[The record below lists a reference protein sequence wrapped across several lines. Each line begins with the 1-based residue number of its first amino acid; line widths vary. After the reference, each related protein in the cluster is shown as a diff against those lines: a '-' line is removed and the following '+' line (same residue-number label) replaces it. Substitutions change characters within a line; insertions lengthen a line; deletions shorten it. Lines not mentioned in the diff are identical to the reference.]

1 MTKEQMITAIREV
14 IEKYDI
20 KEQGFNTI
28 AFNDKASERIQIK
41 KSELHCNN
49 DEKVKTCMII
59 NCDISNKLE
68 PFRSKMNN
76 YEEISFNNADIS
88 RAEFVSD
95 QFYKVR
101 FESARISGI
110 FINCHFDQASFN
122 KMTFSNV
129 AFVNCSFDDTVSEN
143 SNYKNTYFIGCHYHD
158 LIKKGENDTDTMHE
172 FPFCDIHP
180 SPCEDGTIHHSLN
193 VDEKKVQE
201 ELDKQED
208 DAGLPEDLTEDGY
221 KNFQDNDDKKNQNV
235 TGFHQQTLEDY
246 PEVSGV
252 ENLSDGKES
261 NLETEKEKNST
272 ENNEGE
278 EKNMEQTVKTEAQT
292 MDVEGQTFTQNE
304 FENGFKFKGKRFDNC
319 TFKDIKISEYLP
331 TGAPFSE
338 CTFDNVVFDVAVA
351 NMQFAN
357 CTFNNVL
364 FTKMVKNVLFE
375 GCDINFS
382 SEQMREV
389 FTACS
394 YIASE
399 EKRDETAEN
408 IICGEPRTKELT
420 EEEKQALIKEEVEKC
435 VEEERKTAYDEGV
448 KAGIESAQEE
458 SENVSMEDLVKSI
471 RNLSECMSEG
481 LLDVVNKAGSL
492 VEKEA
497 DKHKTIEKEVVRE
510 LTEEEK
516 AEMAIRYIHDNI
528 NQVGELITSAQNYKS
543 EEPQRAEQT
552 ELEDTHGD
560 FESKQN

>member
-1 MTKEQMITAIREV
+1 MTKEQMITAIKEV
-14 IEKYDI
+14 IKKYNI
-20 KEQGFNTI
+20 SEQGFNTI
-28 AFNDKASERIQIK
+28 AFNDKASERIEIK

-76 YEEISFNNADIS
+76 YEEISINNADIS

-95 QFYKVR
+95 QFYKVN
-101 FESARISGI
+101 FEGGRISGI
-110 FINCHFDQASFN
+110 FINCHFDQALFN

-158 LIKKGENDTDTMHE
+158 LIEKGENDTDTMHE
-172 FPFCDIHP
+172 FPFCDVQP
-180 SPCEDGTIHHSLN
+180 SPCEDGTIHHSLD
-193 VDEKKVQE
+193 VDEKQVQE

-208 DAGLPEDLTEDGY
+208 EVLPEELT
-221 KNFQDNDDKKNQNV
+221 QDTKKMFENSDDEVNQNV
-235 TGFHQQTLEDY
+235 TGFRQQTIDDY
-246 PEVSGV
+246 TEVTEVRDSSNDEG
-252 ENLSDGKES
+252 S
-261 NLETEKEKNST
+261 NLETEKNST

-278 EKNMEQTVKTEAQT
+278 ENNMEQTVNTEVQT
-292 MDVEGQTFTQNE
+292 MDIEGQTFSQNE
-304 FENGFKFKGKRFDNC
+304 FENGFKFKGKRFDEC

-331 TGAPFSE
+331 TGAPFSD
-338 CTFDNVVFDVAVA
+338 CTFENVVFDVAVA

-357 CTFNNVL
+357 CKFSNVL

-375 GCDINFS
+375 GCSINFS
-382 SEQMREV
+382 SEQMKEV

-408 IICGEPRTKELT
+408 LICGEPRTKELT
-420 EEEKQALIKEEVEKC
+420 EEEKQALIKEEVEKR

-458 SENVSMEDLVKSI
+458 SESVSMEDLVKTI
-471 RNLSECMSEG
+471 RNIAECNRSFSECTHD
-481 LLDVVNKAGSL
+481 LITKAGIL

-510 LTEEEK
+510 MTEEEK
-516 AEMAIRYIHDNI
+516 KNMVIRYIHDHSA
-528 NQVGELITSAQNYKS
+528 QALELMTSAQNYKPEES
-543 EEPQRAEQT
+543 EKTEAENSYVRT
-552 ELEDTHGD
+552 KE
-560 FESKQN
+560 

>member
-1 MTKEQMITAIREV
+1 MTKEQMITAIKEV
-14 IEKYDI
+14 IKKYNI
-20 KEQGFNTI
+20 SEQGFNTI
-28 AFNDKASERIQIK
+28 AFNDKASERIEIK

-95 QFYKVR
+95 QFYKVQ

-110 FINCHFDQASFN
+110 FINCHFDHAVFN

-129 AFVNCSFDDTVSEN
+129 AFVNCSFDDTVSDN

-158 LIKKGENDTDTMHE
+158 LIEKGENDTDTMHE

-180 SPCEDGTIHHSLN
+180 SPCEDGTIHHSSD
-193 VDEKKVQE
+193 VDENKVQE

-208 DAGLPEDLTEDGY
+208 DAGLPEDLAEDGY
-221 KNFQDNDDKKNQNV
+221 KNFQDIDDKKNQKA
-235 TGFHQQTLEDY
+235 TGFHQQSIDDY
-246 PEVSGV
+246 TDVTEVRDS
-252 ENLSDGKES
+252 S
-261 NLETEKEKNST
+261 NDEGSNPETEHNNT
-272 ENNEGE
+272 DDNEGE
-278 EKNMEQTVKTEAQT
+278 ENNMEQIVNTEVQT
-292 MDVEGQTFTQNE
+292 MDIEGQTFSQNK

-331 TGAPFSE
+331 TGAPFSD
-338 CTFDNVVFDVAVA
+338 CTFENVVFDVAVA

-357 CTFNNVL
+357 CKFSNVL

-375 GCDINFS
+375 GCDIKFS
-382 SEQMREV
+382 DEQLKDV

-408 IICGEPRTKELT
+408 LICGEPRTKELT
-420 EEEKQALIKEEVEKC
+420 KEEKQALIKEEVEKR

-458 SENVSMEDLVKSI
+458 SESVSMEDLVESI
-471 RNLSECMSEG
+471 RNLSKCMSEG

-528 NQVGELITSAQNYKS
+528 NQVGELITSAQNYKP

-552 ELEDTHGD
+552 ELEDTHGN

>member
-1 MTKEQMITAIREV
+1 MTKEQMITSIRKV
-14 IEKYDI
+14 IEKYNI
-20 KEQGFNTI
+20 REQGFNTI

-59 NCDISNKLE
+59 NCDISDKLE

-95 QFYKVR
+95 QFYKVQ

-110 FINCHFDQASFN
+110 FINCHFDQALFN

-158 LIKKGENDTDTMHE
+158 LIEKGENDTDTMHE
-172 FPFCDIHP
+172 FPFCDVQP
-180 SPCEDGTIHHSLN
+180 SPCEDGTIHHSSD

-208 DAGLPEDLTEDGY
+208 DEGLPKELTQGPDKMFE
-221 KNFQDNDDKKNQNV
+221 NSDDKEIPKAI
-235 TGFHQQTLEDY
+235 GFHQQTIDDY
-246 PEVSGV
+246 PEEEKVKDSFNDEG
-252 ENLSDGKES
+252 S
-261 NLETEKEKNST
+261 NPEAEHNNT
-272 ENNEGE
+272 ENDEGE
-278 EKNMEQTVKTEAQT
+278 ENNMEQTVKTETQT
-292 MDVEGQTFTQNE
+292 IDIEGQTFTQNE
-304 FENGFKFKGKRFDNC
+304 FENGFKFKGKRFDEC

-331 TGAPFSE
+331 TGAPFSD
-338 CTFDNVVFDVAVA
+338 CTFENVVFDVAVA

-357 CTFNNVL
+357 CKFSNVL

-375 GCDINFS
+375 GCDIKFS
-382 SEQMREV
+382 DDQLKDV

-408 IICGEPRTKELT
+408 LICGEPRTKEMT
-420 EEEKQALIKEEVEKC
+420 EEEKQALIKEEVEKR
-435 VEEERKTAYDEGV
+435 VENERKTAYDEGV

-458 SENVSMEDLVKSI
+458 SESVSMEDLVESI
-471 RNLSECMSEG
+471 RKISECTHD
-481 LLDVVNKAGSL
+481 LITKAGSL

-516 AEMAIRYIHDNI
+516 KDMVIRYIHDHSA
-528 NQVGELITSAQNYKS
+528 QALELMTSAQNYKPEES
-543 EEPQRAEQT
+543 EKSGGTEVEQGFKSNVN
-552 ELEDTHGD
+552 E
-560 FESKQN
+560 

>member
-1 MTKEQMITAIREV
+1 MTKEQMITSIREV
-14 IEKYDI
+14 IEKYNI
-20 KEQGFNTI
+20 TEQGFNTR
-28 AFNDKASERIQIK
+28 AFNDKASERIEIK

-110 FINCHFDQASFN
+110 FINCHFDQALFN

-129 AFVNCSFDDTVSEN
+129 AFVNCSFDDTVSTN
-143 SNYKNTYFIGCHYHD
+143 SSYKNTYFIGCHYGE
-158 LIKKGENDTDTMHE
+158 LIAEGENDTDTMHE
-172 FPFCDIHP
+172 FPFCDVQP
-180 SPCEDGTIHHSLN
+180 SPCEDGTIHHSSD
-193 VDEKKVQE
+193 VDEKQVQE

-208 DAGLPEDLTEDGY
+208 EVLPEELT
-221 KNFQDNDDKKNQNV
+221 QDTGKMFENSDDKEIPKV
-235 TGFHQQTLEDY
+235 IEFRQQTIDDY
-246 PEVSGV
+246 DEVPGV
-252 ENLSDGKES
+252 KEQSDGKES
-261 NLETEKEKNST
+261 NPETEQNNT
-272 ENNEGE
+272 ENDEGE
-278 EKNMEQTVKTEAQT
+278 ENNMEQTVKTEVQT
-292 MDVEGQTFTQNE
+292 IDIEGQTFTQNE
-304 FENGFKFKGKRFDNC
+304 FENGFKFKGKRFDKC

-338 CTFDNVVFDVAVA
+338 CTFENVVFDVAVA

-357 CTFNNVL
+357 CTFSNVL

-375 GCDINFS
+375 GCSINFS
-382 SEQMREV
+382 SEQMKEV

-399 EKRDETAEN
+399 EKRDETVEN
-408 IICGEPRTKELT
+408 IICGEPRVKGLT
-420 EEEKQALIKEEVEKC
+420 EEEKQALIKEEVEKR
-435 VEEERKTAYDEGV
+435 VGEERKTAYDEGM
-448 KAGIESAQEE
+448 KAGIESVQQE
-458 SENVSMEDLVKSI
+458 SENAPMEDLVESI
-471 RNLSECMSEG
+471 RNLAECMSEG
-481 LLDVVNKAGSL
+481 MLDVVNKAGSV

-510 LTEEEK
+510 MTEEEK
-516 AEMAIRYIHDNI
+516 KDMVIRYIYENI
-528 NQVGELITSAQNYKS
+528 NQVGELITSAQNYKPEES
-543 EEPQRAEQT
+543 EKTEAENSYAT
-552 ELEDTHGD
+552 T
-560 FESKQN
+560 K

>member
-1 MTKEQMITAIREV
+1 MTKEQMITAIKEV
-14 IEKYDI
+14 IKNYNI
-20 KEQGFNTI
+20 TEQGFNTR
-28 AFNDKASERIQIK
+28 AFNDKASERIEIK
-41 KSELHCNN
+41 KAELHCNN

-59 NCDISNKLE
+59 NCDISDKLE

-95 QFYKVR
+95 QFYKVT

-110 FINCHFDQASFN
+110 FINCHFDQALFN

-158 LIKKGENDTDTMHE
+158 LIEKGENDTDTMHE
-172 FPFCDIHP
+172 FPFCDIQP
-180 SPCEDGTIHHSLN
+180 SPCEDGTVHHSADVN
-193 VDEKKVQE
+193 EQE
-201 ELDKQED
+201 MQNELDSHEEE
-208 DAGLPEDLTEDGY
+208 GLPEGLT
-221 KNFQDNDDKKNQNV
+221 QDNSKMFENSDEGKNQKATV
-235 TGFHQQTLEDY
+235 FRQQTIDDY
-246 PEVSGV
+246 NEAPEVK
-252 ENLSDGKES
+252 EQSDGKES
-261 NLETEKEKNST
+261 NPETEQNNT
-272 ENNEGE
+272 ENDEGE
-278 EKNMEQTVKTEAQT
+278 ENNMEQTVKTELQT
-292 MDVEGQTFTQNE
+292 IDIEGQTLAQNE
-304 FENGFKFKGKRFDNC
+304 FENGFKFKGKRFDKC
-319 TFKDIKISEYLP
+319 TFKDITISEYLP

-338 CTFDNVVFDVAVA
+338 CTFENVVFDVAVA

-357 CTFNNVL
+357 CTFSNVL

-382 SEQMREV
+382 SEQMKEV

-408 IICGEPRTKELT
+408 IICGDPRTKELT
-420 EEEKQALIKEEVEKC
+420 EEEKQALIREAVEKR

-458 SENVSMEDLVKSI
+458 SESVSLENLVKTI
-471 RNLSECMSEG
+471 RNIVECNKTFSECTHDLITEVG
-481 LLDVVNKAGSL
+481 IL

-510 LTEEEK
+510 MTEEEK
-516 AEMAIRYIHDNI
+516 KNMVIRYIHDNI

-543 EEPQRAEQT
+543 KDSEESEGT
-552 ELEDTHGD
+552 ELEQG
-560 FESKQN
+560 FKSNVNE

>member
-14 IEKYDI
+14 IERYNI
-20 KEQGFNTI
+20 SEQGFNTR
-28 AFNDKASERIQIK
+28 AFNDKAPERIEIK
-41 KSELHCNN
+41 KAELHCNN

-59 NCDISNKLE
+59 NCDISDKLE

-95 QFYKVR
+95 QFYKVS

-110 FINCHFDQASFN
+110 FINCHFDQALFN

-158 LIKKGENDTDTMHE
+158 LIEKGENDTDTMHE
-172 FPFCDIHP
+172 FPFCDIQP
-180 SPCEDGTIHHSLN
+180 SPCEDGTVHQSSN

-201 ELDKQED
+201 DLDKHEENE
-208 DAGLPEDLTEDGY
+208 GLPEDLI
-221 KNFQDNDDKKNQNV
+221 QDSNKMFENGDNGKSQNA
-235 TGFHQQTLEDY
+235 TGFHQQSIDDY
-246 PEVSGV
+246 PEVTEVRS
-252 ENLSDGKES
+252 SS
-261 NLETEKEKNST
+261 NDEGSNPETEQNNT
-272 ENNEGE
+272 ENDEGE
-278 EKNMEQTVKTEAQT
+278 EDNMEQTVSTEVQRI
-292 MDVEGQTFTQNE
+292 DIEGQTFNQE
-304 FENGFKFKGKRFDNC
+304 DFEKDFKFKGKRFDEC
-319 TFKDIKISEYLP
+319 TFKNITISEYLP
-331 TGAPFSE
+331 TGAPFSD

-357 CTFNNVL
+357 CTFSNVL

-382 SEQMREV
+382 SEQMKEV

-399 EKRDETAEN
+399 EKRDETVEN
-408 IICGEPRTKELT
+408 IICGEPRVKGLT
-420 EEEKQALIKEEVEKC
+420 EEEKQSLIEEEVEKR
-435 VEEERKTAYDEGV
+435 VGEERKTAYDEGM
-448 KAGIESAQEE
+448 KAGKESVQQEE
-458 SENVSMEDLVKSI
+458 SENASMEDLVESI
-471 RNLSECMSEG
+471 RNLAECMSEG
-481 LLDVVNKAGSL
+481 MLDVVNKAGSV

-510 LTEEEK
+510 MTEEEK
-516 AEMAIRYIHDNI
+516 KNMVIRYIHDNI

-543 EEPQRAEQT
+543 KETKESEER
-552 ELEDTHGD
+552 ELEQGLGVL
-560 FESKQN
+560 

>member
-1 MTKEQMITAIREV
+1 MTKEQMITAIRKV
-14 IEKYDI
+14 IEIYNI
-20 KEQGFNTI
+20 SEQGFNTR
-28 AFNDKASERIQIK
+28 AFNDKASERIEIK

-59 NCDISNKLE
+59 NCDISDKLE

-76 YEEISFNNADIS
+76 YEEISINNADIS

-95 QFYKVR
+95 QFYKVQ
-101 FESARISGI
+101 FEGGRISGI
-110 FINCHFDQASFN
+110 FINCHFDHAVFN

-158 LIKKGENDTDTMHE
+158 LIEKGENDTDTMHE
-172 FPFCDIHP
+172 FPFCDIQP
-180 SPCEDGTIHHSLN
+180 SPCEDGTIHHSLD
-193 VDEKKVQE
+193 VDEKQVQE

-208 DAGLPEDLTEDGY
+208 DAGLPEDLREDGY
-221 KNFQDNDDKKNQNV
+221 KNFQDNDDKKNQKATDNN
-235 TGFHQQTLEDY
+235 TD
-246 PEVSGV
+246 
-252 ENLSDGKES
+252 D
-261 NLETEKEKNST
+261 
-272 ENNEGE
+272 NEGE
-278 EKNMEQTVKTEAQT
+278 ENNMEQTVNTEVQT
-292 MDVEGQTFTQNE
+292 MDIEGQTFSQNE
-304 FENGFKFKGKRFDNC
+304 FENGFKFKGKRFDEC

-338 CTFDNVVFDVAVA
+338 CTFENVVFDVAVA

-357 CTFNNVL
+357 CKFSNVL

-375 GCDINFS
+375 GCDIKFS
-382 SEQMREV
+382 SDQLKDV

-408 IICGEPRTKELT
+408 FICGAPRTKELT
-420 EEEKQALIKEEVEKC
+420 EEEKQALIKEEVEKR
-435 VEEERKTAYDEGV
+435 VEDERKTAYDEGV
-448 KAGIESAQEE
+448 KSGIESALEE
-458 SENVSMEDLVKSI
+458 SGSVSMEDLVESI
-471 RNLSECMSEG
+471 RKISECTHD
-481 LLDVVNKAGSL
+481 LITKAGSL

-516 AEMAIRYIHDNI
+516 KDMVIRYIHDHSA
-528 NQVGELITSAQNYKS
+528 QALELFASAQNYKPEES
-543 EEPQRAEQT
+543 EKSEGTEVEQGYKSNVN
-552 ELEDTHGD
+552 E
-560 FESKQN
+560 